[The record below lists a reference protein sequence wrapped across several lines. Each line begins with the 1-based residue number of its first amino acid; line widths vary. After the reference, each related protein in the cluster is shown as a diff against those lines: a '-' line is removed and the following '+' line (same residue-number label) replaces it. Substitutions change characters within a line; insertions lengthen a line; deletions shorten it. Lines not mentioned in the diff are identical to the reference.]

1 MCKTDNTWGIQVIET
16 ALQYANHE
24 WTATEH
30 NVLHG
35 FDPDGV
41 PVDTP
46 DVTWKGEVL
55 DCGWWKVGTVNK
67 GVACGWGNAS
77 TIEEFDAGLLEGKLA
92 GNVPED
98 KSRMGSRHSVGVDCS
113 GLLTRCWNLP
123 KKIAT
128 RDIPNYAN
136 KILLEEIRQGDVF
149 AKVGSHVMFFI
160 EFLDDEMKRVSIV
173 DSTRSTG
180 KVSVRE
186 LDVAELFASD
196 YEVYRKKLEIN

>member
-1 MCKTDNTWGIQVIET
+1 MRNTNNTWGQKVIET

-24 WTATEH
+24 WTATERS
-30 NVLHG
+30 VLHG
-35 FDPDGV
+35 TDPDGV

-55 DCGWWKVGTVNK
+55 QCGWWKVGEVNK
-67 GVACGWGNAS
+67 GVAYGWGNAS
-77 TIEEFDAGLLEGKLA
+77 TIEEFDAGLADGMFA

-98 KSRMGSRHSVGVDCS
+98 KSRMGSKHSVGVDCS
-113 GLLTRCWNLP
+113 GLLTRCWGLP

-128 RDIPNYAN
+128 RDIPKVAE
-136 KILLEEIRQGDVF
+136 KISLEEIRQGDVF

-160 EFLDDEMKRVSIV
+160 EFMDDEKNLVKIV

-186 LDVAELFASD
+186 MVVEELLAD
-196 YEVYRKKLEIN
+196 GYEIYRKQ

>member
-1 MCKTDNTWGIQVIET
+1 MVDRGNTWGQQVVAT

-24 WTATEH
+24 WTATER

-35 FDPDGV
+35 LDPNGV

-55 DCGWWKVGTVNK
+55 DCGWWKVGKVNK
-67 GVACGWGNAS
+67 GVAYGWGNAS
-77 TIEEFDAGLLEGKLA
+77 TLAEFDAGIAEGKLA

-98 KSRMGSRHSVGVDCS
+98 KSRMGSKHSVGVDCS

-128 RDIPNYAN
+128 RDIPNYAE
-136 KILLEEIRQGDVF
+136 KISLEEIRQGDVF

-160 EFLDDEMKRVSIV
+160 GFLDEENKRVKIV

-180 KVSVRE
+180 KVSVRMMVVE
-186 LDVAELFASD
+186 ELFEKG
-196 YEVYRKKLEIN
+196 YEVYRKSEQ

>member
-1 MCKTDNTWGIQVIET
+1 MRNTDNTWGQQVIEL

-24 WTATEH
+24 WTATEQ

-35 FDPDGV
+35 IDPEGV

-55 DCGWWKVGTVNK
+55 HCGWWKVGEVNK
-67 GVACGWGNAS
+67 GVAYGWGNAS
-77 TIEEFDAGLLEGKLA
+77 TIEEFDAGLAEGKFA

-98 KSRMGSRHSVGVDCS
+98 KSRMGSKCSVGVDCS

-128 RDIPNYAN
+128 RDIPKFAE
-136 KILLEEIRQGDVF
+136 KITLEEIRQGDVF

-160 EFLDDEMKRVSIV
+160 KFLDAEKKRVRIV

-180 KVSVRE
+180 KVSIRE
-186 LDVAELFASD
+186 MMVDELIASG
-196 YEVYRKKLEIN
+196 YEVYRKKPE

>member
-1 MCKTDNTWGIQVIET
+1 MNDKNNTWGKQVVRT

-24 WTATEH
+24 WTATEQ

-35 FDPDGV
+35 FDPAGV

-55 DCGWWKVGTVNK
+55 QCGWWKVGEVNK
-67 GVACGWGNAS
+67 GVVYGWGNAS
-77 TIEEFDAGLLEGKLA
+77 TIEEFDKEIAEGKLA

-98 KSRMGSRHSVGVDCS
+98 KSRMGSKYSVGVDCS

-128 RDIPNYAN
+128 RDIPNYAD
-136 KILLEEIRQGDVF
+136 KITLEEIRQGDVF
-149 AKVGSHVMFFI
+149 AKVGSHVMFFLA
-160 EFLDDEMKRVSIV
+160 FLDEKKTRVSIV

-186 LDVAELFASD
+186 MVVEELLTGG
-196 YEVYRKKLEIN
+196 YEVYRKKTND

>member
-1 MCKTDNTWGIQVIET
+1 MCNKENSWGQQVIAT

-24 WTATEH
+24 WTATKR

-35 FDPDGV
+35 NDPNGV

-46 DVTWKGEVL
+46 DVTWKGEEL
-55 DCGWWKVGTVNK
+55 NCGWWKVGEVNK
-67 GVACGWGNAS
+67 GVAYGWGNAS
-77 TIEEFDAGLLEGKLA
+77 TIEEFDAGLAEGKLA

-98 KSRMGSRHSVGVDCS
+98 KSRMGSKYSVGVDCS

-128 RDIPNYAN
+128 RDIPKYAD
-136 KILLEEIRQGDVF
+136 KITLEEIKQGDVF

-160 EFLDDEMKRVSIV
+160 EFLDEEKKLVKIV

-186 LDVAELFASD
+186 MEVEELFATG
-196 YEVYRKKLEIN
+196 YKIYRKR